1 MKIAVILF
9 VGISIILS
17 SCGNAENPYQNT
29 SQTDGTS
36 ITENA
41 ESEKGNET
49 SGTDIKST
57 EKNTDSAE
65 KDTKAEDNNSESKNK
80 KNPEEASLSDS
91 ENQDERET
99 EAKSGNQKD
108 QKVRE
113 EPEKQAESEENRTPE
128 EKTNQSESK
137 EQSEPGKTEESS
149 ESSKNPEST
158 ESTESTESQESA
170 EQKKSSETSE
180 PQEKPSEDS
189 GKTADKDKSEEK
201 DSENIQ
207 QNESDNEDFTDGIRT
222 IFASGITKEIF
233 YDVNKLWDGNDTNL
247 CWAATSSNLIVWW
260 QDLYE
265 KKGKTLPGKAV
276 RDGNEI
282 FAMFRKYKGD
292 VSGTFLNGVPWYFV
306 GNQSGN
312 GGADGG
318 FLLDLCGFE
327 WNPYS
332 PKAYSYHDEG
342 KLSAQKDFSEVIISG
357 LKKGAAG
364 LKLHNRYDHAITLW
378 GAEYDTSRNVNAIYV
393 TDSDDRFSGI
403 KRYEVFFDG
412 KNIVMKNYDTSYNKI
427 TGAMFLYAP

>member
-65 KDTKAEDNNSESKNK
+65 KDTKAEDNNSESKNQ
-80 KNPEEASLSDS
+80 KNPEETSLSDS
-91 ENQDERET
+91 ENQDKRKT
-99 EAKSGNQKD
+99 EDKSGNQKD
-108 QKVRE
+108 QEVRE
-113 EPEKQAESEENRTPE
+113 EPEKQTESEENRTPK
-128 EKTNQSESK
+128 EKTDQSESK
-137 EQSEPGKTEESS
+137 GQSEPGKTEESS

-158 ESTESTESQESA
+158 EPQESA

-189 GKTADKDKSEEK
+189 GKNTDKDKSEEK
-201 DSENIQ
+201 DSGNTQ
-207 QNESDNEDFTDGIRT
+207 QSENEDFTDGIRT
-222 IFASGITKEIF
+222 IFASGITKENF

-282 FAMFRKYKGD
+282 FEMFRKYKGD

-318 FLLDLCGFE
+318 FLLDLCGIE
-327 WNPYS
+327 WMPLN

-342 KLSAQKDFSEVIISG
+342 KLSAQKDFSELIISG

>member
-29 SQTDGTS
+29 SPTDGTS

-65 KDTKAEDNNSESKNK
+65 KDTKDEENNSESKNQ
-80 KNPEEASLSDS
+80 KNPEETSLSDS
-91 ENQDERET
+91 ENQDKRKT
-99 EAKSGNQKD
+99 EDKSGNQKD

-128 EKTNQSESK
+128 DKTDQTESK
-137 EQSEPGKTEESS
+137 GQSEPGKTEESS

-158 ESTESTESQESA
+158 ESTEPQEPA

-180 PQEKPSEDS
+180 PQEKHSEDS

-201 DSENIQ
+201 DSGNTQ
-207 QNESDNEDFTDGIRT
+207 QSENEDFTDGIRT
-222 IFASGITKEIF
+222 IFASGITKENF

-318 FLLDLCGFE
+318 FLLDLCGIE

>member
-1 MKIAVILF
+1 MRIAVILF

-29 SQTDGTS
+29 SPIDGTS
-36 ITENA
+36 VIENA
-41 ESEKGNET
+41 ESEKDNET

-65 KDTKAEDNNSESKNK
+65 KNTKAEENNSESKNK

-128 EKTNQSESK
+128 EKTDQSESK
-137 EQSEPGKTEESS
+137 GQSEPEKTEESA
-149 ESSKNPEST
+149 ESSKKT
-158 ESTESTESQESA
+158 ESTEPTEPQEPA

-189 GKTADKDKSEEK
+189 GKNTDKDKSEEK
-201 DSENIQ
+201 DSGNTQ
-207 QNESDNEDFTDGIRT
+207 QSENEDFTDGIRT
-222 IFASGITKEIF
+222 IFASGITKENF

-265 KKGKTLPGKAV
+265 KKGKTLPEKAV

-292 VSGTFLNGVPWYFV
+292 VSGTFLNGVPWYFI

-318 FLLDLCGFE
+318 FLLDLCGIE
-327 WNPYS
+327 WMPLN

-364 LKLHNRYDHAITLW
+364 LKLHNTYDHAITLW

>member
-29 SQTDGTS
+29 SPADGAS
-36 ITENA
+36 VIENA

-49 SGTDIKST
+49 FGTDIKNT

-65 KDTKAEDNNSESKNK
+65 KDTKAEENNNDRKNQ
-80 KNPEEASLSDS
+80 KNREEDSLSGS
-91 ENQDERET
+91 ENQDKRKT
-99 EAKSGNQKD
+99 EEKSGNQKD
-108 QKVRE
+108 QEVHE
-113 EPEKQAESEENRTPE
+113 EPEKQAESEENRTSE
-128 EKTNQSESK
+128 EKANQSESK
-137 EQSEPGKTEESS
+137 GQSEPEKTEESD
-149 ESSKNPEST
+149 ESSKTS
-158 ESTESTESQESA
+158 ESTESQKSA

-180 PQEKPSEDS
+180 PQEKPEEDS
-189 GKTADKDKSEEK
+189 GKTSDKDKSEEK
-201 DSENIQ
+201 DSGNTRKS
-207 QNESDNEDFTDGIRT
+207 ESDNEVFTDGIRT
-222 IFASGITKEIF
+222 VFASGITKENF

-265 KKGKTLPGKAV
+265 KKGKTLPEKAV

-292 VSGTFLNGVPWYFV
+292 VSGTFLNGVPWYFI

-318 FLLDLCGFE
+318 FLLDLCGIE
-327 WNPYS
+327 WMPLN
-332 PKAYSYHDEG
+332 PKAYSYYDEG
-342 KLSAQKDFSEVIISG
+342 KLSAQKDFSELIISG

-393 TDSDDRFSGI
+393 TDSDDRFSGM

-412 KNIVMKNYDTSYNKI
+412 KNIVIKNYDTSYNKI